1 MFSIRKK
8 GESQNLY
15 ICSSVG
21 NIKTVQRDHEIDISG
36 HQFKVLAGQ
45 SVHRSTGTANEGI
58 AKQIAK
64 ALTQIVLDENP
75 HLKKERQVAAV
86 VLPAKR
92 VLGDPNNVDT
102 WTVEDAFEYRRQNED
117 LSDDVTYFFERL
129 FFKAVFD
136 CGELNYPKRFADW
149 PLVSDRDIE
158 IFNKFRWREV
168 DAKRN
173 KPIAGGTRNQ
183 ELNYLRAAMKV
194 AERVS
199 YNYSDG
205 RYRCPSIKCFPEN
218 DNSDNFLTPEEAKA
232 VLEWMAENKR
242 SHLNMFLA
250 QAYTGAR
257 PVELARLKWDCVH
270 LEDEKSRV
278 QFYNYK
284 GGIGRKSRWV
294 PLHPVLVEMLKALS
308 KSVRNDFVF
317 HTHYGKPFSVKGG
330 TGKSRSPSWLSSFTE
345 CSRALGLNKT
355 SYAFRHSFATWLLE
369 NGETI
374 ITVMKLMGHSQVTT
388 TQKYLGVADAAKINA
403 VNNLPAL

>member
-1 MFSIRKK
+1 MFAIRKK

-21 NIKTVQRDHEIDISG
+21 NIKTVQRDHEINISG

-75 HLKKERQVAAV
+75 HLKKERQVASV

-92 VLGDPNNVDT
+92 VLGDPDNVDN
-102 WTVEDAFEYRRQNED
+102 WTVEDAFEYRKQNEK
-117 LSDDVTYFFERL
+117 LTDDVTYFFERFL
-129 FFKAVFD
+129 VKAVFD
-136 CGELNYPKRFADW
+136 CGEYNYPKRFADW
-149 PLVSDRDIE
+149 PLVSEKDIE

-168 DAKRN
+168 EAKRD
-173 KPIAGGTRNQ
+173 KPIAGGTRNT
-183 ELNYLRAAMKV
+183 ELNYLRASMKV

-218 DNSDNFLTPEEAKA
+218 ENTDNFLTPEEAKA

-242 SHLNMFLA
+242 NHLKMYLT

-257 PVELARLKWDCVH
+257 PIEIARLTWDCVH

-284 GGIGRKSRWV
+284 GGKGKRTRWV
-294 PLHPVLVEMLKALS
+294 PLHRILVEMLKDHPR
-308 KSVRNDFVF
+308 SVRNDFVF
-317 HTHYGKPFSVKGG
+317 HTFCGKPFSVKSAKAG
-330 TGKSRSPSWLSSFTE
+330 TRSPSYIMSFTE
-345 CSRALGLNKT
+345 CARELGLNKT

-388 TQKYLGVADAAKINA
+388 TQKYLGVADATKINA
-403 VNNLPAL
+403 VNNLPTL

>member
-1 MFSIRKK
+1 MFAIRKK

-21 NIKTVQRDHEIDISG
+21 NIKTVQRDHEINISG
-36 HQFKVLAGQ
+36 HQFRVLAGQ

-75 HLKKERQVAAV
+75 HLKKERKVASV

-92 VLGDPNNVDT
+92 VLGAPNNVDN
-102 WTVEDAFEYRRQNED
+102 WTVEDAFEYRKQNED
-117 LSDDVTYFFERL
+117 LSKETRYFFKR
-129 FFKAVFD
+129 FFVKAVFD
-136 CGELNYPKRFADW
+136 CGEYNYPKRFADW
-149 PLVSDRDIE
+149 PLINDKDIE
-158 IFNKFRWREV
+158 IFNKFRWIQVE
-168 DAKRN
+168 AKRN
-173 KPIAGGTRNQ
+173 KPIAGGTRNA

-218 DNSDNFLTPEEAKA
+218 ENTDNFLTPEEARA

-242 SHLNMFLA
+242 NHLNMFLA

-257 PVELARLKWDCVH
+257 PIELARLTWDCVH
-270 LEDEKSRV
+270 LEGEKSRV

-284 GGIGRKSRWV
+284 GGNGKKTRWV
-294 PLHPVLVEMLKALS
+294 PLHPIVAEMLKTIP
-308 KSVRNDFVF
+308 KSVRSDFVF
-317 HTHYGKPFSVKGG
+317 LTFQGRPFTVENDSG
-330 TGKSRSPSWLSSFTE
+330 TNSPSWINSFTE
-345 CSRALGLNKT
+345 CRKALGLDRT

-374 ITVMKLMGHSQVTT
+374 ATVMKLMGHSQITT
-388 TQKYLGVADAAKINA
+388 TQKYLGVAAATKINA